1 MSGGAAT
8 SDLVKLALALL
19 QTGGARDAKRSIKSF
34 ARIALMQ
41 TAAALSAAAAFGCAL
56 GALWIYA
63 TPIFGAA
70 GALLADA
77 GILCAI
83 AIAMLVLARRSPAS
97 RPQSP
102 GPSSEADALLAA
114 AAGLFKQHT
123 GLALLAALLAGAF
136 VAGEN

>member
-1 MSGGAAT
+1 VSGAAAT

-19 QTGGARDAKRSIKSF
+19 QAGGKCEATRSIKSF

-63 TPIFGAA
+63 APIFGAA

-83 AIAMLVLARRSPAS
+83 AIAALVLARRAPAS
-97 RPQSP
+97 RSQSL
-102 GPSSEADALLAA
+102 GPSSQADASLAA
-114 AAGLFKQHT
+114 ATALFKQHK
-123 GLALLAALLAGAF
+123 GLALLAAFLAGAF